1 MKRISKLPNR
11 KNIRVKNWDYSSA
24 GAYFIT
30 ICTHNRQPFFGQ
42 IVEHSM
48 ILSEVGQGVVDC
60 WFKIPEHFPDVAID
74 EFIVMPDHVHG
85 ILIFTKKLNNSEEN
99 VPNRFGPQSLNLA
112 SVVRGF
118 KVGVTKAARLHIQK
132 FAWQSRYHDR
142 IIRNAAEHERIRHY
156 IRNNVVQY
164 GKVKRKAA

>member
-1 MKRISKLPNR
+1 MRKITSLPQR
-11 KNIRVKNWDYSSA
+11 KKIRADFWDYSNA
-24 GAYFIT
+24 AAYFIT
-30 ICTHNRQPFFGQ
+30 IVTQNRVPFFGE
-42 IVEHSM
+42 IVGEQM
-48 ILSEVGQGVVDC
+48 ALSPAGQCAVDC
-60 WFKIPEHFPDVAID
+60 WKGIPQHFPDVVID
-74 EFIVMPDHVHG
+74 EFVVMPDHMHG
-85 ILIFTKKLNNSEEN
+85 ILIFTKKLNNNEEN

-142 IIRNAAEHERIRHY
+142 IIRNAAEHERIRYY
-156 IRNNVVQY
+156 IRNNVVQH

>member
-1 MKRISKLPNR
+1 
-11 KNIRVKNWDYSSA
+11 
-24 GAYFIT
+24 
-30 ICTHNRQPFFGQ
+30 
-42 IVEHSM
+42 
-48 ILSEVGQGVVDC
+48 
-60 WFKIPEHFPDVAID
+60 VALD

-118 KVGVTKAARLHIQK
+118 KVGVTKAARLHTPK

-142 IIRNAAEHERIRHY
+142 IIRNEAEHERIRHY